1 VLPATTISSISPAS
15 SAGDCQEMTQGD
27 SDDKRK
33 EGKTNDDEW
42 IDQVRSTVQEGEYLL
57 I

>member
-1 VLPATTISSISPAS
+1 MLPATTISSISPAS